1 MKHRLA
7 NEAKKLSE
15 KIKAMT
21 SEVEASKRTYDKASE
36 KFLNLKQQIA
46 DVQRDLD
53 VAGMDYVTLEQ
64 RCKY

>member
-21 SEVEASKRTYDKASE
+21 SEVETSKKTYDKASE
-36 KFLNLKQQIA
+36 KLLNLKQQIA

-53 VAGMDYVTLEQ
+53 AARMGYITLQ
-64 RCKY
+64 QKCKY